1 MIPTWLFIVVLALA
15 GFWAAVA
22 LYAWNHAAKWSKL
35 IAYHR
40 IVIEYKGKVKIDA
53 PLQEWALWCRMADR
67 DKSGQ
72 VGHVLYG
79 LGGTRIAILRG
90 VKPAKPKPVKQ
101 RGGQQVRQGTWSATK
116 EVPKP

>member
-1 MIPTWLFIVVLALA
+1 M
-15 GFWAAVA
+15 AVA
-22 LYAWNHAAKWSKL
+22 LYAWWHASRWAKL

-90 VKPAKPKPVKQ
+90 VRPAKARPVKQ
-101 RGGQQVRQGTWSATK
+101 RSGGQQIREGRWSASDQPPK
-116 EVPKP
+116 ENRVS